1 MNIHNIYIYIYIYI
15 YVYVNQNWIH
25 SHFENIS
32 TTVVLNFTILHV
44 YNSYLTKILSLK
56 YV

>member
-1 MNIHNIYIYIYIYI
+1 MNIHNIYIYIYI